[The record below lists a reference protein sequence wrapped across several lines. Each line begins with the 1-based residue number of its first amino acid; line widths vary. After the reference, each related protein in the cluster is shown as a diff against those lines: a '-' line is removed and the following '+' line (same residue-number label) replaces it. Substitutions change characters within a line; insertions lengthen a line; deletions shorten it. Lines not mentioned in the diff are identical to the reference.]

1 MKILE
6 LRFGRKLVF
15 VKEMSVYSEN
25 GELWLECVRMVLC
38 SKHTFKTKY
47 YYLNLQ
53 NREFVRDGLEMLLC

>member
-1 MKILE
+1 M
-6 LRFGRKLVF
+6 F

-53 NREFVRDGLEMLLC
+53 NREFVRDGLEMLLR